1 MDGGDIDGGTRADRP
16 VVVGLDGSVGSRE
29 AALFAARSARRR
41 GTRLEAV
48 VAVEPPRPEGRA
60 VAAAAGFPL
69 APLSATADRTRRM
82 ARGMLDDVV
91 HQVRREDGEA
101 PRADVVT
108 VIGGPAEVV
117 VDAAKDAVE
126 LVLGHRGLGTV
137 SSVLLGS
144 VGMAS
149 VLHASCPV
157 TVVPVG
163 VPGGAGVVVGVDG
176 RGDSRAALVHA
187 VREAARRG
195 TSVTAVVAY
204 PAEDAT
210 WPAGGDLPP
219 WPQDLCRIEVD
230 RARGFVDETLA
241 ALRPDTAA
249 LPPVE
254 VVGALGSPTAAL
266 TEAARDAALL
276 VVGHRERGVLR
287 STLLGSIGLGCVL
300 HAVCPVTVVP
310 VATSAREPESA
321 TRPPAAATR

>member
-29 AALFAARSARRR
+29 AALFAARTARRR

-48 VAVEPPRPEGRA
+48 VAVEPPRSEGRG

-82 ARGMLDDVV
+82 AQGMLDDVI

-108 VIGGPAEVV
+108 VIGAPAEVV
-117 VDAAKDAVE
+117 VDAARDTAE
-126 LVLGHRGLGTV
+126 LVLGHRGRGTV

-149 VLHASCPV
+149 VLHATCPV

-163 VPGGAGVVVGVDG
+163 APGGDGVVVGVDG
-176 RGDSRAALVHA
+176 REDSRAALVHA
-187 VREAARRG
+187 VREATRRG
-195 TSVTAVVAY
+195 TSATAVVVY
-204 PAEDAT
+204 PAEDVT
-210 WPAGGDLPP
+210 RPAGADLPP
-219 WPQDLCRIEVD
+219 LPQDLCRIEVE
-230 RARGFVDETLA
+230 RARSFVDETLA
-241 ALRPDTAA
+241 ALRQGTAA
-249 LPPVE
+249 LAPVE
-254 VVGALGSPTAAL
+254 VAGAIGSPTAAL

-276 VVGHRERGVLR
+276 VVGHRARGAVR
-287 STLLGSIGLGCVL
+287 STLLGSTGLGCVL

-310 VATSAREPESA
+310 VAAAPQPESA
-321 TRPPAAATR
+321 PRPSAAATR